1 MKEDRSARLMT
12 TTEGRAKLPDIL
24 QDAHGHGTM
33 TGFHRYGRMH
43 GAIISLTAVRMLVAP
58 DTVDAATRARLQKY
72 ARALLAKVE
81 AEGLR

>member
-1 MKEDRSARLMT
+1 MKKGRPAQLMT

-24 QDAHGHGTM
+24 QDAHGHETM

-43 GAIISLTAVRMLVAP
+43 GAIISITAVRMLIAP
-58 DTVDAATRARLQKY
+58 DTVDPATRERLQKC
-72 ARALLAKVE
+72 ARALLAQIE